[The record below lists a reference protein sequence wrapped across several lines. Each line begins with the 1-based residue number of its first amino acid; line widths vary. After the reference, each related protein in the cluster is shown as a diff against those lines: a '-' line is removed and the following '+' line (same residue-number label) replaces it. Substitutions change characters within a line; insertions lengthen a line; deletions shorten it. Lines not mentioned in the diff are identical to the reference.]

1 MYNNVHGGAVP
12 YTVSAKGGRFLVT
25 SPAGKT
31 WKTSYASE
39 AAADKA
45 ITYIENRFGGSAG
58 IQTETA
64 TPGIVEA
71 EHLSTQDLLDMEAK
85 GERGTKTL
93 LHLRNK
99 ESSF

>member
-1 MYNNVHGGAVP
+1 MA
-12 YTVSAKGGRFLVT
+12 YTVAKNAKGRFVVT
-25 SPAGKT
+25 NPAGKA
-31 WKTSYASE
+31 WKTTYPSS

-45 ITYIENRFGGSAG
+45 VSYIQGRFGDPPASSAPSPS
-58 IQTETA
+58 QT
-64 TPGIVEA
+64 GNQGLVEP

-85 GERGTKTL
+85 GERGARTV